1 MTKSAMPKTKA
12 PKEPGARSAPKGRN
26 KPAQGNAL
34 GNAPPEAHSPEGA
47 RQVTEQPLLT
57 SLLQR
62 RREVFDG
69 RGKYSEP
76 AAPASVDSIELPEGW
91 CWASVEQLSAGT
103 RYSLSIG
110 PFGSNLKVSDYRED
124 GVPLIFVRNIRSE
137 DFALLQKYV
146 DLRKASELVAHTAD
160 GGDIL
165 ITKMGDPPGDAAL
178 YPIGSPR
185 AVITAD
191 CIKWRLSSVL
201 TAPKF
206 FVYAVRSKAVHN
218 QILDRTRGV
227 AQKKISLEAFRAV
240 AIPLPPLDDQR
251 RIVAEIEKQFT
262 RLEAG
267 VAALRRVQANLKRYR
282 AAVLAAACEGRLVPT
297 EAELCGSGVPPL
309 NPTSTTKPAA
319 AKAGSKVSTS
329 PKRQDA
335 ASTFESGQQLL
346 ARILTERR
354 QNWQGRGKY
363 KEPASLSASGYE
375 LASLPEGWGSGTV
388 EQLNQSNRP
397 CAYGVLQPG
406 EDLKDGVPFVRVGDI
421 NDGKVS
427 QAAMKRIAPAIAAQ
441 YPRTKLH
448 GGELAIT
455 LVGAIGRTAVI
466 PDSLAGGNTARAV
479 GIIPLTKLVNPHWV
493 EIWFRNPTKV
503 AEMTGKSHEV
513 ARKTLNLED
522 VRAASVALPPL
533 AEQTRIVAEVERR
546 LSVVEELEAVVTT
559 NLQRATRLRQSIL
572 QKAFTG
578 GLA

>member
-1 MTKSAMPKTKA
+1 MSPSNLRSTKTASASEGWRQLSVGEMVDLVQYGSSAKTSEDASGVPVLRMGNIQDGKLDLESLKYLPQDHAEFPELLLKDGDLLFNRTNSAELVGKSAVYRGNPAKCSCASYLIRVRLK
-12 PKEPGARSAPKGRN
+12 PEFVPEYLCNYLNSPFGR
-26 KPAQGNAL
+26 QWI
-34 GNAPPEAHSPEGA
+34 
-47 RQVTEQPLLT
+47 
-57 SLLQR
+57 
-62 RREVFDG
+62 
-69 RGKYSEP
+69 
-76 AAPASVDSIELPEGW
+76 ASVVSQQVGQANVNGSKLK
-91 CWASVEQLSAGT
+91 ALSV
-103 RYSLSIG
+103 
-110 PFGSNLKVSDYRED
+110 P
-124 GVPLIFVRNIRSE
+124 VPGF
-137 DFALLQKYV
+137 
-146 DLRKASELVAHTAD
+146 
-160 GGDIL
+160 
-165 ITKMGDPPGDAAL
+165 
-178 YPIGSPR
+178 
-185 AVITAD
+185 
-191 CIKWRLSSVL
+191 
-201 TAPKF
+201 
-206 FVYAVRSKAVHN
+206 
-218 QILDRTRGV
+218 
-227 AQKKISLEAFRAV
+227 
-240 AIPLPPLDDQR
+240 DDQR
-251 RIVAEIEKQFT
+251 SIVSEIEKQFT

-297 EAELCGSGVPPL
+297 EAELARAEGRP
-309 NPTSTTKPAA
+309 
-319 AKAGSKVSTS
+319 
-329 PKRQDA
+329 
-335 ASTFESGQQLL
+335 FESGQQLL

-363 KEPASLSASGYE
+363 KEPATLSASGYE
-375 LASLPEGWGSGTV
+375 PESLPEGWGSGTV

-427 QAAMKRIAPAIAAQ
+427 QVAMKRIAPAIAAQ

-493 EIWFRNPTKV
+493 EIWFRNPAKV

-533 AEQTRIVAEVERR
+533 VEQTRIVAEVERR

-559 NLQRATRLRQSIL
+559 NLQRATRLRQAVL

-578 GLA
+578 ELTSVT

>member
-1 MTKSAMPKTKA
+1 MKHWPTVPFAEVVDILDSRRVPVNSTERSKRQGSIPYYGATGQTGVIDDFLFDEELVLLGEDGAPFLESGKAKAYLIRGKSWVNNHAHVLRGKPGLLNTFLLYQLNNLDYRPYVSGTTRLKLPQGAMK
-12 PKEPGARSAPKGRN
+12 
-26 KPAQGNAL
+26 QI
-34 GNAPPEAHSPEGA
+34 
-47 RQVTEQPLLT
+47 PLL
-57 SLLQR
+57 
-62 RREVFDG
+62 
-69 RGKYSEP
+69 
-76 AAPASVDSIELPEGW
+76 
-91 CWASVEQLSAGT
+91 
-103 RYSLSIG
+103 
-110 PFGSNLKVSDYRED
+110 
-124 GVPLIFVRNIRSE
+124 VP
-137 DFALLQKYV
+137 
-146 DLRKASELVAHTAD
+146 
-160 GGDIL
+160 
-165 ITKMGDPPGDAAL
+165 
-178 YPIGSPR
+178 PI
-185 AVITAD
+185 
-191 CIKWRLSSVL
+191 
-201 TAPKF
+201 
-206 FVYAVRSKAVHN
+206 
-218 QILDRTRGV
+218 
-227 AQKKISLEAFRAV
+227 
-240 AIPLPPLDDQR
+240 DDQR

-282 AAVLAAACEGRLVPT
+282 AAVLKAACEGRLVPT
-297 EAELCGSGVPPL
+297 EAELSRSGVPPL
-309 NPTSTTKPAA
+309 NPDSTAKPDSS
-319 AKAGSKVSTS
+319 KSGTKVSTS

-363 KEPASLSASGYE
+363 KEPASLGASGYE
-375 LASLPEGWGSGTV
+375 PESLPEGWGGGTV

-427 QAAMKRIAPAIAAQ
+427 QDAMKRIAPAIAAQ

-493 EIWFRNPTKV
+493 EIWFRNPAKV

-559 NLQRATRLRQSIL
+559 NLQRATRLRQAVL

-578 GLA
+578 ELSK